1 MDFTAYA
8 DWQKVLAGE
17 FFGPETDGH
26 PVVLYVNDREAEV
39 LQGRAGLE
47 VPLRDA
53 VRSVILR
60 HEGRPYLAVEEYAT
74 NRASGGAVP
83 AVLPLLACSVIAA
96 TRMAND
102 GYRRANNYHDH
113 FSELLADQA
122 DVLNSSHYKAVAAMW
137 QQLATWQHES
147 DTFKGLCT
155 IPSPADIPH
164 HQARIGFALSQA
176 VVRGTDRQLLPQY
189 FEVMR
194 NRNPAAWP
202 LPGEVLANGV
212 ELWDHARQFS
222 PAFQKALDHRDLRPL
237 VVRLLGGL
245 ANVWDG
251 SPDYVPSGT
260 PRGQLLVRYENRRLG
275 WLAKFGRPGAPEY
288 RLSSGVV
295 LRQLGDTE
303 YYSVD
308 GLELPSDRVL
318 RSGIQLVGDGVA
330 VSRAAS
336 SLVLLRQNESLDCM
350 TSVDRFVPGEQ
361 HMIFAAPDAVD
372 DVEKILRKAA
382 SPGSSREAGRLTW
395 MPQGWA
401 LHRNVVFDDAVT
413 LRRAIRDVQGAVLA
427 VQPLPQYQ
435 AYLEGGL
442 LLAPKL
448 SKSLYLAG
456 GGEPELVLPDGASG
470 QATLDGKPQ
479 DPPFRPRG
487 LPIPLWPCG
496 LEHGAHV
503 LEAEDQVLTF
513 RTSDRAPDLPEA
525 QEPFGFPTDGTRA
538 EAFASV
544 PTTGDLIRGAAAGSA
559 GERAVPRVLLCRKGA
574 VETLFVSSDGRAWRI
589 AEPDTP
595 AWWQRLEQAPSGYRF
610 EVDLRVG
617 GWLLQL
623 RQGKWQAEAAQ
634 PEAPSFTPGP
644 QHGTWA
650 EAVLEAGG
658 AGSGPLWEAFV
669 DKARE
674 VAQ

>member
-8 DWQKVLAGE
+8 DWQRVLEGE
-17 FFGPETDGH
+17 FFGPEADGH
-26 PVVLYVNDREAEV
+26 PVVLYVDDPEAEE
-39 LQGRAGLE
+39 LRKQAGLE
-47 VPLRDA
+47 VSLRSA

-60 HEGRPYLAVEEYAT
+60 HEGRPYAAIEEYAT
-74 NRASGGAVP
+74 KRAPGGTVP

-113 FSELLADQA
+113 FSELLAEHA

-137 QQLATWQHES
+137 QQLARWQHES

-212 ELWDHARQFS
+212 EHWDHARQFS
-222 PAFQKALDHRDLRPL
+222 RAFRTALGHRDLRPL
-237 VVRLLGGL
+237 VARLLGGL

-251 SPDYVPSGT
+251 SPDYVPRGT
-260 PRGQLLVRYENRRLG
+260 PRGELLVRYENRRLG
-275 WLAKFGRPGAPEY
+275 WLVKFGRPGAAEY
-288 RLSSGVV
+288 SLSSDVV

-308 GLELPSDRVL
+308 GLQLPSDRAL
-318 RSGIQLVGDGVA
+318 RNGIQLLGDGVA

-336 SLVLLRQNESLDCM
+336 SLVLLRQNDSVDCM
-350 TSVDRFVPGEQ
+350 TSVDRFAPGEQ

-372 DVEKILRKAA
+372 DVEKILRRAA

-395 MPQGWA
+395 MPQGWT
-401 LHRNVVFDDAVT
+401 LHRNVVFEDGIT
-413 LRRAIRDVQGAVLA
+413 LRRAIRDIQGAVLA

-442 LLAPKL
+442 LLAPQL
-448 SKSLYLAG
+448 SKDLYLAG

-470 QATLDGKPQ
+470 QATLDGKPK

-496 LEHGAHV
+496 LGHGAHV
-503 LEAEDQVLTF
+503 LQTEDQTLTF
-513 RTSDRAPDLPEA
+513 RTADRAPDIPET
-525 QEPFGFPTDGTRA
+525 QEPLGFPTDGTRA
-538 EAFASV
+538 EAFASA
-544 PTTGDLIRGAAAGSA
+544 PTSGDLIRGAAAGGA
-559 GERAVPRVLLCRKGA
+559 GERAVPRMLLCRKGA
-574 VETLFVSSDGRAWRI
+574 EETLFVSSDGRAWRI
-589 AEPDTP
+589 VEPDTP

-610 EVDLRVG
+610 EVELRAD

-644 QHGTWA
+644 QHRTWA
-650 EAVLEAGG
+650 EAVLEADG
-658 AGSGPLWEAFV
+658 AGRGILWDAFV

-674 VAQ
+674 VAE